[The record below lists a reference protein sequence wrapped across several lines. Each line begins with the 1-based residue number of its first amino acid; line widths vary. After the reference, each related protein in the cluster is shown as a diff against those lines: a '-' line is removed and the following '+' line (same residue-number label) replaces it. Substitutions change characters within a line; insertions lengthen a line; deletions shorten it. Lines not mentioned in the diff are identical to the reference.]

1 MIGERDDGRDTMTSN
16 DTMRPDGR
24 LIGKVAL
31 VTGAARGIGFATA
44 RRFAAEGARVL
55 LIDALDE
62 VDSAAA
68 SIGAAATA
76 LQADVTDDD
85 QVRGAVARAIEWGGG
100 LDVLVCNAGR
110 PWGSTSLTASD
121 DDWTRCLDLNLKAAW
136 LCARAAHPYLRD
148 AASRDKVTSREE
160 AARRDDVGRDHAID
174 DARERTDDRTSA
186 IVTIASTQGYRS
198 NRTSFPYSAAKGG
211 LLALTRNLAVEYAA
225 DHIRVNAVIP
235 GQIESVRTG
244 AYFDGF
250 TDPAEAR
257 RRVLSTFPLRRLGTP
272 DDIAKAALY
281 LASDDAS
288 WVTGTWLV
296 VDGGRDAALVD
307 LSDLTPEPGPGSEPE
322 PRT

>member
-1 MIGERDDGRDTMTSN
+1 MTSGDAMPSN
-16 DTMRPDGR
+16 GR
-24 LIGKVAL
+24 LAGKVAM
-31 VTGAARGIGFATA
+31 VPGAARGIGFATA
-44 RRFAAEGARVL
+44 QRFAAEGARVL

-62 VDSAAA
+62 VDAAA
-68 SIGAAATA
+68 SSIGPAAAA
-76 LQADVTDDD
+76 LKADVTDDD
-85 QVRGAVARAIEWGGG
+85 QVRGAVARAIEWGGR
-100 LDVLVCNAGR
+100 LDILVCNAGR

-136 LCARAAHPYLRD
+136 LCARAAHPHLRD
-148 AASRDKVTSREE
+148 AAS
-160 AARRDDVGRDHAID
+160 GD
-174 DARERTDDRTSA
+174 DASDGGDRTSDRTNERASGRTSA

-225 DHIRVNAVIP
+225 DRIRVNAVVP
-235 GQIESVRTG
+235 GQIESVRTDN
-244 AYFDGF
+244 YFESF

-272 DDIAKAALY
+272 DDIAKAVLY

-288 WVTGTWLV
+288 WVTGTWLT

-307 LSDLTPEPGPGSEPE
+307 LSDLTPGPE
-322 PRT
+322 PRK